1 MLPYPSRE
9 TGFCTGP
16 ASEPGSRDSHSTV
29 AFDPVLDNILAHL
42 DELLSPAS
50 FEDYGPNGLQ
60 VPGSQDVATVVTAVS
75 ASAELFERAAELGAD
90 LVIVHHGLFWNGA
103 PLALTPSA
111 KRRLQLLFDHDMALA
126 AYHLPLDGHPEV
138 GNNALLATGLGCESH
153 APFAFHRGAAI
164 GVAARFA
171 GDGVAIAELVE
182 RVRRLTGRAPLA
194 FLAGP
199 GRVRSIGIVSG
210 AGSDYLAASVAA
222 GHDAF
227 LTGEPA
233 ERVMTH
239 AREEAIHFVAAG
251 HYATETF
258 GVRRL
263 GDLLAEQFG
272 IRHEF
277 VDIPNPI

>member
-1 MLPYPSRE
+1 M
-9 TGFCTGP
+9 
-16 ASEPGSRDSHSTV
+16 
-29 AFDPVLDNILAHL
+29 LDNILAHL

-50 FEDYGPNGLQ
+50 FQDYGPNGLQ
-60 VPGSQDVATVVTAVS
+60 VPGPQEVRTIVTGVS
-75 ASAELFERAAELGAD
+75 ASAALFERAAELGAD
-90 LVIVHHGLFWNGA
+90 LIIVHHGLFWTAA
-103 PLALTPSA
+103 PLALSPSA

-126 AYHLPLDGHPEV
+126 AYHLPLDGHQDV
-138 GNNALLATGLGCESH
+138 GNNALLAAGLGCESH
-153 APFAFHRGAAI
+153 EPFALHGGVPI

-171 GDGVAIAELVE
+171 GDGMPVAELVE
-182 RVRRLTGRAPLA
+182 RVERVTGRQPLV
-194 FLAGP
+194 FPAGP
-199 GRVRSIGIVSG
+199 ERVRSIGIVSG
-210 AGSDYLAASVAA
+210 AGSDYLADAVAA

-239 AREEAIHFVAAG
+239 AREESIHFIAAG

-263 GDLLAEQFG
+263 GDLLAERFE

-277 VDIPNPI
+277 VDVPNPI

>member
-1 MLPYPSRE
+1 M
-9 TGFCTGP
+9 
-16 ASEPGSRDSHSTV
+16 
-29 AFDPVLDNILAHL
+29 LDNILAHL

-60 VPGSQDVATVVTAVS
+60 VPGPQEVRTVVTGVS

-90 LVIVHHGLFWNGA
+90 LVVVHHGLFWTGA
-103 PLALTPSA
+103 PLALSSSA

-126 AYHLPLDGHPEV
+126 AYHLPLDGHPDV
-138 GNNALLATGLGCESH
+138 GNNALLAAGLGCETH
-153 APFAFHRGAAI
+153 EPFAFHRGSAI
-164 GVAARFA
+164 GVAAHFP
-171 GDGVAIAELVE
+171 GDGVPAAELVE
-182 RVRRLTGRAPLA
+182 RVQRLTGREPLV
-194 FLAGP
+194 FLDGP
-199 GRVRSIGIVSG
+199 ERVRSIAIVSG
-210 AGSDYLAASVAA
+210 AGADYLADAVAA

-239 AREEAIHFVAAG
+239 AREEQIHFIAAG

-263 GDLLAEQFG
+263 GDLLAERFE

-277 VDIPNPI
+277 VEIPNPI